1 MTGAHDLRYRSRL
14 LAFSELTD
22 ADRMAID
29 ALLDQR
35 QRIVAPR
42 RDVVGEGE
50 VPRFVHFVLDGWG
63 CRYRQ
68 LPDGRRQLLSLL
80 LPGDLFDACPQVVGR
95 MDHAV
100 AAITTMTVAEVAPDQ
115 LATLADDRRTV
126 AQALWWN
133 AHVAM
138 GTQRE
143 WIASLGLRTA
153 RERIA
158 LLFCEVYFRLR
169 LIGRCPDRACEFP
182 LTQADLAEATGLTPV
197 HVNRMVQDL
206 RRDGLIAWVGR
217 TLTIL
222 DLDRLCEMAIF
233 TPAYLHLDRTVAA
246 GPRLV
251 PLSDDR

>member
-14 LAFSELTD
+14 LAYSDLTD
-22 ADRMAID
+22 ADRAAID
-29 ALLDQR
+29 GLLDQR

-42 RDVVGEGE
+42 RDVVSEGE

-68 LPDGRRQLLSLL
+68 LPDGRRQMLSLL
-80 LPGDLFDACPQVVGR
+80 LPGDLFDPHLQVIGR
-95 MDHAV
+95 SDHAI
-100 AAITTMTVAEVAPDQ
+100 ATITTMTVAEVAPEQ
-115 LATLADDRRTV
+115 LSALSHDSRRI

-133 AHVAM
+133 DHVAM
-138 GTQRE
+138 GAHRE

-169 LIGRCPDRACEFP
+169 LIGRCADRSCEFP

-206 RRDGLIAWVGR
+206 RRDGLIAWEAR

-222 DLDRLCEMAIF
+222 DLNRLCEMAIF

-246 GPRLV
+246 G
-251 PLSDDR
+251 

>member
-14 LAFSELTD
+14 LAYAELTD
-22 ADRMAID
+22 ADRVAID

-35 QRIVAPR
+35 QRVVASR
-42 RDVVGEGE
+42 RDVVAEGE

-68 LPDGRRQLLSLL
+68 LPDGRRQMLSLL
-80 LPGDLFDACPQVVGR
+80 LPGDLFDPHLQVIGR
-95 MDHAV
+95 MDHGV
-100 AAITTMTVAEVAPDQ
+100 GAITTMTVAEVVPEQ
-115 LATLADDRRTV
+115 LSALSQARSAV

-133 AHVAM
+133 DHVAM
-138 GTQRE
+138 GTHRE

-169 LIGRCPDRACEFP
+169 LVGRCHGTSCEFP

-206 RRDGLIAWVGR
+206 RRDGLIAWEAR

-222 DLDRLCEMAIF
+222 DLDRLCAMAIF
-233 TPAYLHLDRTVAA
+233 TPAYLHLDRTVAS
-246 GPRLV
+246 G
-251 PLSDDR
+251 

>member
-1 MTGAHDLRYRSRL
+1 M
-14 LAFSELTD
+14 
-22 ADRMAID
+22 
-29 ALLDQR
+29 
-35 QRIVAPR
+35 
-42 RDVVGEGE
+42 
-50 VPRFVHFVLDGWG
+50 PRFVHFVLDGWG

-68 LPDGRRQLLSLL
+68 LPDGRRQMLSLL
-80 LPGDLFDACPQVVGR
+80 LPGDLFDPHLQVVGR
-95 MDHAV
+95 TDHAIGT
-100 AAITTMTVAEVAPDQ
+100 ITTMTVAEVVPEQ
-115 LATLADDRRTV
+115 LSALSHGSHGI

-133 AHVAM
+133 DHVAM
-138 GTQRE
+138 GTHRE

-169 LIGRCPDRACEFP
+169 LVGRCTARTCEFP

-206 RRDGLIAWVGR
+206 RRDGLIAWSGR

-233 TPAYLHLDRTVAA
+233 TPAYLHLDRAVAA
-246 GPRLV
+246 G
-251 PLSDDR
+251 